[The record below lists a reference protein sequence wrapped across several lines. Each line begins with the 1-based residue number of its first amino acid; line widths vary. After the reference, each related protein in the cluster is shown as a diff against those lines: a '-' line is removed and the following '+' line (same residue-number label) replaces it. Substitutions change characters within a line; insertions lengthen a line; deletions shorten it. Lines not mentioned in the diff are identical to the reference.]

1 MNESPHAR
9 RTRLALRAAIAGFAV
24 LGLGVFALWSEAR
37 LAAPPAAEGPVVP
50 GWSEAAGE
58 AARIRVEAGEFRLLL
73 AREVGEN
80 GAIWRAEGRGGYPVA
95 PERIAALDAAL
106 SGLVRVRAMTRD
118 PDKLARL
125 GLADPGRP
133 GGGVRVAVRDAG
145 GETLADVVFGD
156 RTQAGRYVRTAG
168 GARAFLADGETPELG
183 DLTQW
188 LDLDVLSLEPEAIA
202 RAEVMPE
209 TGPPYRLVKP
219 SPGARHFEVAEPEG
233 RRLITA
239 GAANGVGVAAARL
252 RFRDVKPRA
261 ALSGEIVARHAA
273 TTFSG
278 LGVILAFHREPDGS
292 RWAALEFRALTQDA
306 ERRAARFNGQVE
318 GWAYRLSEDAYE
330 RLTRPLAA
338 FSDAADQG

>member
-1 MNESPHAR
+1 MTPSPHAR
-9 RTRLALRAAIAGFAV
+9 RTQLALRAVIAGSAI
-24 LGLGVFALWSEAR
+24 LALGVFALWSEAR
-37 LAAPPAAEGPVVP
+37 LAAPPSADGPVVP
-50 GWSEAAGE
+50 GWSEAASE
-58 AARIRVEAGEFRLLL
+58 AARIRIEAGDFQLIL
-73 AREVGEN
+73 ARDEGE
-80 GAIWRAEGRGGYPVA
+80 GALWRAEGRGGYPVA
-95 PERIAALDAAL
+95 PDRIAAIDAAL

-118 PDKLARL
+118 PDKLTRL

-145 GETLADVVFGD
+145 GETLADLVFGD
-156 RTQAGRYVRTAG
+156 RTEAGRYVRAAG
-168 GARAFLADGETPELG
+168 GARAFLAEGDTPDLE

-209 TGPPYRLVKP
+209 TGPPYRLAKP
-219 SPGARHFEVAEPEG
+219 NPSARHFEVAEPAG

-239 GAANGVGVAAARL
+239 GAANGIGVAAARL

-292 RWAALEFRALTQDA
+292 RWAAVEFRALTEAA
-306 ERRAARFNGQVE
+306 EPRAARFNSHVE
-318 GWAYRLSEDAYE
+318 SWAYRLSDDAYE
-330 RLTRPLAA
+330 RLTRPLSA